1 MNVNEKIMTDRPHL
15 SKTLDSGTFRSF
27 YYLKE
32 ELIRFCR
39 QEGLRTAGGKPEVT
53 ERIAH
58 YLDTGE
64 ESAVTVRRRPP
75 VNIREVTEDSPI
87 EENFVCSEARRAFFK
102 EKIGERFRFSVP
114 FLNWLRS
121 NAGKSYKDAIQAYLS
136 ITEEKKERRTEIGKQ
151 FEYNTYIRDF
161 FGDNKGRTLADA
173 IKCWRY
179 KKSIPGC
186 NKYERTDLVVL

>member
-1 MNVNEKIMTDRPHL
+1 MTDRPIL
-15 SKTLDSGTFRSF
+15 SRTLDGGTFRSF

-39 QEGLRTAGGKPEVT
+39 QEGLRTTGGKPEIA

-64 ESAVTVRRRPP
+64 KLAGAVRRRSPL
-75 VNIREVTEDSPI
+75 RTAEVTEDSPI

-102 EKIGERFRFSVP
+102 EKIGERFKFNVP

-121 NAGKSYKDAIQAYLS
+121 NAGKSYKDAIQMYLT
-136 ITEEKKERRTEIGKQ
+136 IMEEKKERRTEIGKQ

-161 FGDNKGRTLADA
+161 FDDNKGKTLADA
-173 IKCWRY
+173 IKCWKY
-179 KKSIPGC
+179 KKSVEGS
-186 NKYERTDLVVL
+186 NRYEREDLTALDR